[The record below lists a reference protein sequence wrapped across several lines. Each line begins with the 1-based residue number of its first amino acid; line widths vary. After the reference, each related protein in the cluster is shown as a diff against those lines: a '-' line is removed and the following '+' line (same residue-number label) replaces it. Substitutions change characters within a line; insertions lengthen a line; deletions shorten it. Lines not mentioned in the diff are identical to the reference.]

1 MAAVVCLKV
10 EDKPIEEQLGRV
22 QQGRLGGRQKVGRID

>member
-1 MAAVVCLKV
+1 MAAVVGLKV

-22 QQGRLGGRQKVGRID
+22 QQGRLAGRQKVGQID